1 MKRYFS
7 IKNYLTFLRKQPEHL
22 QHVYAVTFASAIT
35 LIIAA
40 VILYVDYGFWHERYD
55 RNEVVKVTDTK
66 ERTDQMVTIQSP
78 GAMISS
84 FFKEAS
90 IQMDAINTKGA
101 PFLSGKD
108 EFVREEAQN
117 DMESGQ

>member
-7 IKNYLTFLRKQPEHL
+7 IKHYLTFLRKQPEHM
-22 QHVYAVTFASAIT
+22 QHVYAVTFASVIT
-35 LIIAA
+35 VIFAA

-55 RNEVVKVTDTK
+55 RNEVVTVKDT
-66 ERTDQMVTIQSP
+66 EVRTDQMVTVQSP

-90 IQMDAINTKGA
+90 LQLDAINAKGA
-101 PFLSGKD
+101 PFLRGKD
-108 EFVREEAQN
+108 EFVRDEAKV
-117 DMESGQ
+117 DIESGQ